1 MESELLA
8 TKSTLNTMQNTN
20 KRLRVELDAAKR
32 KISQQREE
40 IDELQE
46 GLDDLEQYSRKN
58 SLEIVGVP
66 DSIRDNEWAVLKIA
80 EALKVQVKAEDIDFA
95 IE

>member
-1 MESELLA
+1 
-8 TKSTLNTMQNTN
+8 MQNTN
-20 KRLRVELDAAKR
+20 KRLRTRRVELDAAKR

-66 DSIRDNEWAVLKIA
+66 DSIRDNEWAVLKIDRGA
-80 EALKVQVKAEDIDFA
+80 KYRGRGPPR
-95 IE
+95 